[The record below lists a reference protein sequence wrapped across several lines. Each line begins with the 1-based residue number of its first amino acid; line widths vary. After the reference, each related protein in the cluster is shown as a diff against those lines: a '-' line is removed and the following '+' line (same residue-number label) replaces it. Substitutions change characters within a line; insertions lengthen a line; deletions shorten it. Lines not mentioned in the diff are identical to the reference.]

1 MRLQKDVNDQRT
13 VSTESQSSS
22 ETESSIDTIGNQ
34 KMKLLKLMITSSDS
48 LLLGQRQILLV
59 VHMLLSK
66 ITLLENNK

>member
-34 KMKLLKLMITSSDS
+34 KMKLLKLMVTSADS

>member
-34 KMKLLKLMITSSDS
+34 KMKLLKLMVTSADS

-59 VHMLLSK
+59 VHILLSK